1 MKFRK
6 SDERY
11 ESILDTNSAHIE
23 ELPVE
28 EKPQMSP
35 EERKKVL
42 TAIVSAVA
50 ALVLVA
56 GVITVG
62 ILVGQK
68 QELREPRESTPTF
81 YGQFEEDAE
90 DGIVDVMIAEA
101 YYTTE
106 NGMMVTVEVA
116 NRTETEHRITTLL
129 VTLYNKEDGM
139 IAKGGVGNLKKDF
152 VIPAD
157 DSKQIKIYLGP
168 EYVHITDDPL
178 ETLRWD
184 VEFDAPTEVK

>member
-1 MKFRK
+1 MKLHK

-11 ESILDTNSAHIE
+11 ESILDTNSAHVEEMPIE
-23 ELPVE
+23 E
-28 EKPQMSP
+28 KSKMSP
-35 EERKKVL
+35 EERKKVW
-42 TAIVSAVA
+42 TGIISAVV

-62 ILVGQK
+62 VVVGKK

-90 DGIVDVMIAEA
+90 DGIIDVMIAEV
-101 YYTTE
+101 YYTAE

-129 VTLYNKEDGM
+129 VTLYNEKDGM
-139 IAKGGVGNLKKDF
+139 IAKGGVSNLKKDF

-157 DSKQIKIYLGP
+157 GSEQIKIYLGP

-184 VEFDAPTEVK
+184 VEFDAPVEVE